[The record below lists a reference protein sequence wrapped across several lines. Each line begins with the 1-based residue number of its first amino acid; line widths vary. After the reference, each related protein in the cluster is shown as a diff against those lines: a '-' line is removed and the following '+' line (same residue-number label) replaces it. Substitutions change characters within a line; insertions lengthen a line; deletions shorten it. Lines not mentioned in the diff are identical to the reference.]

1 MDIRSH
7 TKRNM
12 YYHYKTALSS
22 AIQIHIKVHTL
33 FSSKLIVAIMYRNT
47 SLLLFFII
55 YIINRIQLNIL
66 HIYSTSSRQISNSL
80 KSLELSQRCPME
92 TVFATITAHNFHFK
106 QKMKL
111 LSFIHNVLLSYLGN
125 FFETFIT

>member
-1 MDIRSH
+1 
-7 TKRNM
+7 M
-12 YYHYKTALSS
+12 YYHYKTALST

-33 FSSKLIVAIMYRNT
+33 FYSKLIVAIMYRNT

-55 YIINRIQLNIL
+55 YSMKQIQSNIL

-80 KSLELSQRCPME
+80 RSLKMSLHCPKE
-92 TVFATITAHNFHFK
+92 TVFATISGLHFHFK

-111 LSFIHNVLLSYLGN
+111 LSFNHNVLLSYMGN
-125 FFETFIT
+125 FFEKFINL

>member
-1 MDIRSH
+1 
-7 TKRNM
+7 M

-33 FSSKLIVAIMYRNT
+33 FYSKLIAAIMYRNT
-47 SLLLFFII
+47 SLLLFLITYSI
-55 YIINRIQLNIL
+55 KRIQLNIL

-80 KSLELSQRCPME
+80 KSLKMSQQCPME
-92 TVFATITAHNFHFK
+92 TVFATITALHFHFK

-111 LSFIHNVLLSYLGN
+111 LSFIHNVLLSYLSH
-125 FFETFIT
+125 FFETFITL

>member
-1 MDIRSH
+1 
-7 TKRNM
+7 M
-12 YYHYKTALSS
+12 YYHYKTVLSS

-33 FSSKLIVAIMYRNT
+33 FSSKLIVAIMYGNT

-55 YIINRIQLNIL
+55 YSIKRIQLNIL

-80 KSLELSQRCPME
+80 RSLKMSLHCPME
-92 TVFATITAHNFHFK
+92 TVFAMISALHFHFK

-111 LSFIHNVLLSYLGN
+111 LSLTHNVLLSYLGY
-125 FFETFIT
+125 FFETFINL